1 VVENVTEEHV
11 HLVDFKE
18 EG

>member
-1 VVENVTEEHV
+1 
-11 HLVDFKE
+11 LVDFKE